1 MPQATRFSLVKVQA
15 LERLCVVLTG
25 VCGIRVSSWTIFKCH
40 VLLSSIK
47 DKEFD
52 RFLLL
57 CFHDFS
63 HIIMIIR
70 VSSIALGASIILN
83 APFVLTLSPSDIPSD
98 TPIASLVSSAKANL
112 AQGKSNDAL
121 TYFDV
126 AVSRDPNNY
135 LTIFQRGATY
145 LSLGQNVKA
154 NEDFDKVL
162 SIKPGF
168 EGALLQRA
176 KIKSRNADWEGAK
189 KDYQTAK
196 KLDSADFNE
205 LLEAEGAATLAK
217 AAAEKG
223 DWEGCVSQ
231 AGTAI
236 MVASTTLSLRQL
248 RAKCRFERG
257 EILEGLADLQHV
269 LQIAPRSTEPHLQ
282 ISSTMFYALGET
294 EKGLQQIRKCLH
306 SDPDSKVCSKLHKRM
321 KKLDKVMKQLDGLKQ
336 KKQWNS
342 LAKLL
347 VGSGEET
354 GLVDDVKQ
362 DVKEAREM
370 GRIPEKAPNELYV
383 TFIELAC
390 EAYTEVRPYLT
401 PTKFTVLTGILDE
414 QQEEGPPIL

>member
-1 MPQATRFSLVKVQA
+1 
-15 LERLCVVLTG
+15 
-25 VCGIRVSSWTIFKCH
+25 
-40 VLLSSIK
+40 
-47 DKEFD
+47 
-52 RFLLL
+52 
-57 CFHDFS
+57 
-63 HIIMIIR
+63 MIIR
-70 VSSIALGASIILN
+70 VSSLALGASIILN
-83 APFVLTLSPSDIPSD
+83 APFVLTLSFSDIPSD

-112 AQGKSNDAL
+112 AQGKANDAL

-145 LSLGQNVKA
+145 LSLGQNIKA

-162 SIKPGF
+162 SIKPDF

-196 KLDSADFNE
+196 KLDSPDFNE

-217 AAAEKG
+217 AAADKG

-347 VGSGEET
+347 VASGEDT

-383 TFIELAC
+383 TLIELAC
-390 EAYTEVRPYLT
+390 EAYTEVRPHLT
-401 PTKFTVLTGILDE
+401 TIKFKVLTGILDE